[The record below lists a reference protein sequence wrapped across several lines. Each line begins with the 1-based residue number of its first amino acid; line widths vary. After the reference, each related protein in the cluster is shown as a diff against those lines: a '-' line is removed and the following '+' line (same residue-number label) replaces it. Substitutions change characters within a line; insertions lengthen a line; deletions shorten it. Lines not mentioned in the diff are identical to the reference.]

1 MSEAAEGG
9 ISKIDAA
16 RRQLDTAIEL
26 WFKDGD
32 GLSAFTLAYASFRL
46 LGNLYA
52 HQETDGFG
60 QAIERLTKERGA
72 HKSMARIANFL
83 KHADRDP
90 EDFLS
95 FFHPDLTVAVIGLST
110 LLYKNLT
117 DSLSLKMEAFDSWTE
132 ATAADELGIPETD
145 QNAERA
151 AINRRVREA
160 LRQIPRERYMRSA
173 LEYYEFF
180 VANRDRLTAALDKA
194 LTQGQSLQE
203 FLDSQYKDV
212 R

>member
-32 GLSAFTLAYASFRL
+32 CLSAFTLAYASFKL
-46 LGNLYA
+46 LANLYA
-52 HQETDGFG
+52 LHGTDGFG
-60 QAIERLTKERGA
+60 QAIDRLTRERGA
-72 HKSMARIANFL
+72 HKSMANIANFL

-90 EDFLS
+90 DDSLS

-117 DSLSLKMEAFDSWTE
+117 DSLSLKMQAFDSWTE

-151 AINRRVREA
+151 EINQRVREA
-160 LRQIPRERYMRSA
+160 LRKVPREVYMRSA
-173 LEYYEFF
+173 VEYYEFF
-180 VANRDRLTAALDKA
+180 LANRDRLAAARDEA
-194 LTQGQSLQE
+194 LVEGRSLQD
-203 FLDSQYKDV
+203 FLDSQFKKL
-212 R
+212 